1 MMRAIPAAAGLT
13 AALALAACGSG
24 TNATTTGA
32 KSTPTAQPSGGP
44 NGFRRNAAAGE
55 LVQITGTSLVLNT
68 TTGDVTVDFTGSTP
82 VTRTHTGT
90 VADITTGSCIL
101 ASGQKDA
108 TGTVTASTVV
118 VNATV
123 SGSCQGPG
131 LFGNGGQRSPGA
143 SPRPSFSPRPGTPP
157 IAVARG
163 QVTTVAGTAV
173 TVKQPDGTSTT
184 ITVPTT
190 VHVSVVQ
197 LAATSD
203 LSVGDCVLATGP
215 RNSAG
220 VVTARSLNI
229 QPAGPSGCFT
239 GGGFG
244 FGFGGRGFGGGGGG
258 GFGGGAPGGG
268 GFGGGGEGG
277 GGAGA

>member
-13 AALALAACGSG
+13 AALALAACGSS

-55 LVQITGTSLVLNT
+55 LVQIAGTSLVLNT
-68 TTGDVTVDFTGSTP
+68 TNGDVTVNFTGSTP
-82 VTRTHTGT
+82 VTKTRTGT
-90 VADITTGSCIL
+90 VADITSGSCIV

-108 TGTVTASTVV
+108 TGTVTASMVV

-123 SGSCQGPG
+123 NGSCQSPG
-131 LFGNGGQRSPGA
+131 LFGNGGGQRSPGA

-157 IAVARG
+157 IAIARG
-163 QVTTVAGTAV
+163 QVTGVAGTAV

-197 LAATSD
+197 LAATTD
-203 LSVGDCVLATGP
+203 LNVGDCVLATGP

-239 GGGFG
+239 GGGG
-244 FGFGGRGFGGGGGG
+244 FGFRFGGGGGG
-258 GFGGGAPGGG
+258 GFGGGGGGG